1 MSMLYDLLRDYQ
13 KKAVHNV
20 LESLKT
26 SNATCLIQAP
36 NTGKTLEALSIA
48 EILNEKTLYITIS
61 NDIIHQAKENIK
73 QFHANVDME
82 FITYHKLMRLSE
94 RKLRKL
100 PKVLFIDEC
109 QHVEAPEFKKP
120 IDYLESIHP
129 DLKKIG
135 LTATP
140 IRDYDYT
147 EYIDEEGN
155 NIKEKKDVVH
165 ERFNDNV
172 AFTYKLE
179 EALNDGIIAP
189 PTYIRVYHV
198 LKNTVKDYE
207 KKFLQKYHS
216 EIPED
221 VKQLLNK
228 LATYSKQEEE
238 ILKKY
243 VTKGKVLVF
252 CSNIAEL
259 KKTTTHYQML
269 YPEATILE
277 YHSGQTKKEQHQAM
291 KKIRSKRDGL
301 IFFFVVDKFSEG
313 IHFPSDL
320 SFDTGIFLRPTKSYR
335 IFVQHLGRLLGL
347 KNVLILD
354 FVDRISETG
363 MEKLYY
369 QFVNLRKERSSEE
382 KNIDLNDFQII
393 EECIEIKE
401 IMQQLDRR
409 FYLTFLERLEYVQEF
424 VKQNPKIT
432 ISTAKERFPDGT
444 IIGPWWCGIVSK
456 FVKRM
461 KETPFEMQTEEDR
474 TALYILAQIDEMQ
487 GNTLDFIGKLLYVK
501 KMVEHDPKIAISTT
515 GKRFLDET
523 IIGPWWCGIVSKFVK
538 QMKETPFEMQTEED
552 RTALYILAQID
563 EMQGNALDFISKL
576 LYVKKIIE
584 HDPKIA
590 ISTTKKRFP
599 DGTVIGSWW
608 IYKISKFVKQMKET
622 PFEMQ
627 TEEDKTA
634 LYILAQIDEM
644 QGNTLDFIGKL
655 LYVKKM
661 VEHDPKIAISTIEER
676 FLDGTI
682 IGPWWCNTVS
692 KFVKQMKETSFE
704 AQTEEDKMALYILA
718 QIDEMQGNTLDFIG
732 KLLYVKKMV
741 EHDPKIAISTTK
753 KRFPDGTVI
762 GSWWLYKISK
772 FVKQMKQ
779 TPFETQTEEDKMAL
793 YILAQIDEMQGDT
806 LDFIGKLLYVK
817 KIVEHDPQIT
827 ISKIKERFPDGTVIG
842 SWWLSKI
849 SKYVKKMKE
858 TSFEAQTEED
868 NLKNKQNLF

>member
-1 MSMLYDLLRDYQ
+1 MLYDLLRDYQ

-291 KKIRSKRDGL
+291 SQIRRKTEEL
-301 IFFFVVDKFSEG
+301 TFFFVVDKFSEG

-320 SFDTGIFLRPTKSYR
+320 SFDVGIFLRPTKSYR

-369 QFVNLRKERSSEE
+369 QFVSLRKEKAQSSGE

-393 EECIEIKE
+393 EECIEVKE

-409 FYLTFLERLEYVQEF
+409 FYLTFLERLEYVFEF

-432 ISTAKERFPDGT
+432 ISTTKERFPDGT
-444 IIGPWWCGIVSK
+444 RIETWWNKKISSFIQK
-456 FVKRM
+456 M
-461 KETPFEMQTEEDR
+461 KETPFETQTEEDR
-474 TALYILAQIDEMQ
+474 
-487 GNTLDFIGKLLYVK
+487 
-501 KMVEHDPKIAISTT
+501 
-515 GKRFLDET
+515 
-523 IIGPWWCGIVSKFVK
+523 
-538 QMKETPFEMQTEED
+538 
-552 RTALYILAQID
+552 
-563 EMQGNALDFISKL
+563 
-576 LYVKKIIE
+576 
-584 HDPKIA
+584 
-590 ISTTKKRFP
+590 
-599 DGTVIGSWW
+599 
-608 IYKISKFVKQMKET
+608 
-622 PFEMQ
+622 
-627 TEEDKTA
+627 
-634 LYILAQIDEM
+634 
-644 QGNTLDFIGKL
+644 
-655 LYVKKM
+655 
-661 VEHDPKIAISTIEER
+661 
-676 FLDGTI
+676 
-682 IGPWWCNTVS
+682 
-692 KFVKQMKETSFE
+692 
-704 AQTEEDKMALYILA
+704 MALYILA
-718 QIDEMQGNTLDFIG
+718 QIDEIQGNTLDFIG
-732 KLLYVKKMV
+732 RLLYIKKLV
-741 EHDPKIAISTTK
+741 EKDPKIAIST
-753 KRFPDGTVI
+753 
-762 GSWWLYKISK
+762 
-772 FVKQMKQ
+772 
-779 TPFETQTEEDKMAL
+779 
-793 YILAQIDEMQGDT
+793 
-806 LDFIGKLLYVK
+806 
-817 KIVEHDPQIT
+817 
-827 ISKIKERFPDGTVIG
+827 IKERFPDGTVIA
-842 SWWLSKI
+842 SWWNFTIWKFINKMKATPYDQQTKEDQAALYLLAQIDEIQGNTLDFVGKLLYIKKLVEKDPKI
-849 SKYVKKMKE
+849 AISTIKEQFPNGTLIGTWWGNTITKFVKKMND
-858 TSFEAQTEED
+858 TPLASQTEED
-868 NLKNKQNLF
+868 KRALQIIEEIHEILAMNKSNQQVLCRKR

>member
-1 MSMLYDLLRDYQ
+1 MLYDLLRDYQ

-155 NIKEKKDVVH
+155 NIKGKKDVVH

-207 KKFLQKYHS
+207 KKFSQKYHG

-221 VKQLLNK
+221 AKRLLNK
-228 LATYSKQEEE
+228 LATYSKQEDE

-252 CSNIAEL
+252 CSNITEL

-269 YPEATILE
+269 YPQATILE

-291 KKIRSKRDGL
+291 SQIRRKTEEL
-301 IFFFVVDKFSEG
+301 TFFFVVDKFSEG

-320 SFDTGIFLRPTKSYR
+320 SFDVGIFLRPTKSYR

-369 QFVNLRKERSSEE
+369 QFVSLRKEKAQSSGE

-393 EECIEIKE
+393 EECIEVKE

-409 FYLTFLERLEYVQEF
+409 FYLTFLERLEYVFEF

-432 ISTAKERFPDGT
+432 ISTTKERFPDGT
-444 IIGPWWCGIVSK
+444 RIETWWNKKISSFIQK
-456 FVKRM
+456 M
-461 KETPFEMQTEEDR
+461 KETPFETQTEEDR
-474 TALYILAQIDEMQ
+474 
-487 GNTLDFIGKLLYVK
+487 
-501 KMVEHDPKIAISTT
+501 
-515 GKRFLDET
+515 
-523 IIGPWWCGIVSKFVK
+523 
-538 QMKETPFEMQTEED
+538 
-552 RTALYILAQID
+552 
-563 EMQGNALDFISKL
+563 
-576 LYVKKIIE
+576 
-584 HDPKIA
+584 
-590 ISTTKKRFP
+590 
-599 DGTVIGSWW
+599 
-608 IYKISKFVKQMKET
+608 
-622 PFEMQ
+622 
-627 TEEDKTA
+627 
-634 LYILAQIDEM
+634 
-644 QGNTLDFIGKL
+644 
-655 LYVKKM
+655 
-661 VEHDPKIAISTIEER
+661 
-676 FLDGTI
+676 
-682 IGPWWCNTVS
+682 
-692 KFVKQMKETSFE
+692 
-704 AQTEEDKMALYILA
+704 MALYILA
-718 QIDEMQGNTLDFIG
+718 QIDEIQGNTLDFIG
-732 KLLYVKKMV
+732 RLLYIKKLVEKDPQIAISTIKEQFPDGTVIASWWNVTIWRFINKMKATPYDQQTKEDQVALYLLAQIDEIQGNTLDFIGRLLYIKKLVEKDPQIAISTIKEQFPDGTVIASWWNVTIWRFINKMKATPYDQQTKEDQAALYLLAQIDEIQGNTLDFVGKLLYIKKLV
-741 EHDPKIAISTTK
+741 EKDPKIAISTIK
-753 KRFPDGTVI
+753 EQFPNGTLI
-762 GSWWLYKISK
+762 GTWWGNTITK
-772 FVKQMKQ
+772 FVKKMND
-779 TPFETQTEEDKMAL
+779 TPLASQTEEDKRAL
-793 YILAQIDEMQGDT
+793 QIIEEIHEILAM
-806 LDFIGKLLYVK
+806 
-817 KIVEHDPQIT
+817 
-827 ISKIKERFPDGTVIG
+827 
-842 SWWLSKI
+842 
-849 SKYVKKMKE
+849 
-858 TSFEAQTEED
+858 
-868 NLKNKQNLF
+868 NKSNQQVLCRKR

>member
-1 MSMLYDLLRDYQ
+1 MLYDLLHDYQ
-13 KKAVHNV
+13 KKAVQNV

-48 EILNEKTLYITIS
+48 EILKEKALYITIS
-61 NDIIHQAKENIK
+61 NDIIHQAEENIK
-73 QFHANVDME
+73 KFHANVDME

-155 NIKEKKDVVH
+155 NIKGKKDVVH

-207 KKFLQKYHS
+207 KKFLQKYHG

-221 VKQLLNK
+221 AKRLLNK
-228 LATYSKQEEE
+228 LAIYSKQEDE

-252 CSNIAEL
+252 CSNITEL

-269 YPEATILE
+269 YPQATILE

-291 KKIRSKRDGL
+291 SQIRRKTEEL
-301 IFFFVVDKFSEG
+301 TFFFVVDKFSEG

-320 SFDTGIFLRPTKSYR
+320 SFDVGIFLRPTKSYR

-369 QFVNLRKERSSEE
+369 QFVSLRKEKAQSSGE

-393 EECIEIKE
+393 EECIEVKE

-409 FYLTFLERLEYVQEF
+409 FYLTFLERLEYVFEF

-432 ISTAKERFPDGT
+432 ISTTKERFPDGT
-444 IIGPWWCGIVSK
+444 RIETWWNKKISSFIQK
-456 FVKRM
+456 M
-461 KETPFEMQTEEDR
+461 KETPFETQTEEDR
-474 TALYILAQIDEMQ
+474 MALYILAQIDEIQ
-487 GNTLDFIGKLLYVK
+487 GNTLDFIGKLLY
-501 KMVEHDPKIAISTT
+501 M
-515 GKRFLDET
+515 
-523 IIGPWWCGIVSKFVK
+523 
-538 QMKETPFEMQTEED
+538 
-552 RTALYILAQID
+552 
-563 EMQGNALDFISKL
+563 
-576 LYVKKIIE
+576 
-584 HDPKIA
+584 
-590 ISTTKKRFP
+590 
-599 DGTVIGSWW
+599 
-608 IYKISKFVKQMKET
+608 
-622 PFEMQ
+622 
-627 TEEDKTA
+627 
-634 LYILAQIDEM
+634 
-644 QGNTLDFIGKL
+644 
-655 LYVKKM
+655 
-661 VEHDPKIAISTIEER
+661 
-676 FLDGTI
+676 
-682 IGPWWCNTVS
+682 
-692 KFVKQMKETSFE
+692 
-704 AQTEEDKMALYILA
+704 
-718 QIDEMQGNTLDFIG
+718 
-732 KLLYVKKMV
+732 
-741 EHDPKIAISTTK
+741 
-753 KRFPDGTVI
+753 
-762 GSWWLYKISK
+762 
-772 FVKQMKQ
+772 
-779 TPFETQTEEDKMAL
+779 
-793 YILAQIDEMQGDT
+793 
-806 LDFIGKLLYVK
+806 K
-817 KIVEHDPQIT
+817 KIVEHDPKT
-827 ISKIKERFPDGTVIG
+827 AIST
-842 SWWLSKI
+842 
-849 SKYVKKMKE
+849 VKKRFSDGE
-858 TSFEAQTEED
+858 VGGQAVLGRQA
-868 NLKNKQNLF
+868 L